1 MDSQELNRVY
11 SAKTYA
17 NKFLASEKQKDF
29 IIDNIDCQDY
39 YNDEEQEEIMNNL
52 DKLTKQEATN
62 IISNIILGQSDSDYD
77 FMYDDW
83 IYKD

>member
-1 MDSQELNRVY
+1 MDSQELNKVY
-11 SAKTYA
+11 TAKTYT

-29 IIDNIDCQDY
+29 IIDNIDCQDF
-39 YNDEEQEEIMNNL
+39 YNDEEQKEIISNL
-52 DKLTKQEATN
+52 DKLTKREATD
-62 IISNIILGQSDSDYD
+62 IISNMMLGMTNDYD